1 MRCRSGRV
9 WTQAAVREDRRQGS
23 TRCSATS
30 CPSWRHYAPRSKE
43 EVETLITSAFPAVP
57 STKHRIKLPKT
68 SNLSKHFV
76 AYIEALVGA
85 APYFRTTD
93 PRMKLDARFAKALS
107 EFNKQDDLRFDQ
119 YVCTSSWPGSPGFR
133 QPGGSPP
140 PPTTTTPK
148 GGPDAPARRGGGGS
162 RCRSHCQGA
171 GVDARHLTCHLA
183 AFANPLLVLLPSRC
197 EGACTCGQR

>member
-9 WTQAAVREDRRQGS
+9 WTQASVREDRRQGS

-57 STKHRIKLPKT
+57 STKHHIKLPKT
-68 SNLSKHFV
+68 SYLSKHFV

-119 YVCTSSWPGSPGFR
+119 YVARKLRAWFARFPPTPRVAAAADDDDTEGG
-133 QPGGSPP
+133 PGGQ
-140 PPTTTTPK
+140 
-148 GGPDAPARRGGGGS
+148 G
-162 RCRSHCQGA
+162 GA
-171 GVDARHLTCHLA
+171 G
-183 AFANPLLVLLPSRC
+183 
-197 EGACTCGQR
+197 EGDEEPEDGEAYAVSGGE